1 MKRPRLVRD
10 LGALLAGDVASKIAG
25 FAAFAWLAR
34 VLTPAAYGSV
44 ELAAAMV
51 LFFGLAVDFGLAP
64 IGAREIARERDRAAG
79 LVRTIPALRGILAM
93 FTIPAMG
100 LAAWAIGQPPEAVR
114 LVWLFAFSLL
124 FAPFT
129 QDWMLQGLD
138 RMSWVSVVQPLRMA
152 VFVAGVVLLV
162 RTPADLLR
170 VGGVQIAAAGA
181 VSAYYLVTQRAL
193 GLPLLPSFRGVD
205 MRNLVREALPV
216 GAAQIVWALNQY
228 LPIVMVAALLDPDS
242 LAFFGGAHR
251 IIVSLGGFI
260 TLYHFNLYPTLAR
273 RVGQGRE
280 AVAALVEPS
289 FRVTA
294 WAGVGAA
301 LALGM
306 LAGPLVRLAY
316 GAAFAPAAAPL
327 AVLAWVLP
335 VSLLSG
341 HARFAL
347 IAAGHQTQELVA
359 QLAGSVVMVAGCL
372 LAIPL
377 LGPVGAGVAMVAA
390 GAVVW
395 GVAHRFAAARVASLP
410 SLGPVWR
417 PVLAAGLALL
427 AALGTRRLGA
437 VPPLLPAGAAL
448 LAFALAAFVLDS
460 RLLRD
465 LHRLAGAKGEE
476 GAALAAAAS
485 GEVDR

>member
-10 LGALLAGDVASKIAG
+10 LGALLAGDAFSKIAG

-51 LFFGLAVDFGLAP
+51 LFFGLAVDFGLGP
-64 IGAREIARERDRAAG
+64 IGAREIAREPRRTAG
-79 LVRTIPALRGILAM
+79 LARTIPALRGILALL
-93 FTIPAMG
+93 TVPAMG
-100 LAAWAIGQPPEAVR
+100 LTAWAIGQPPEAVR
-114 LVWLFAFSLL
+114 VVWLFAFSLL

-129 QDWMLQGLD
+129 QSWILQGLD
-138 RMSWVSVVQPLRMA
+138 RMSWVSVAQPLRMA
-152 VFVAGVVLLV
+152 VFVAGVILLV
-162 RTPADLLR
+162 RSPTDLLW
-170 VGGVQIAAAGA
+170 VGAAQIASAVAVAA
-181 VSAYYLVTQRAL
+181 YFLVAQRAL
-193 GLPLLPSFRGVD
+193 GLPLMPTFRGVAL
-205 MRNLVREALPV
+205 RGLIREALPV
-216 GAAQIVWALNQY
+216 GAEQIVWALNQY

-251 IIVSLGGFI
+251 IIISLGGFI
-260 TLYHFNLYPTLAR
+260 SVYHFNLYPTLAR
-273 RVGQGRE
+273 RAGQGRE

-359 QLAGSVVMVAGCL
+359 QLAGSGVTIAGCL
-372 LAIPL
+372 LLIPTV
-377 LGPVGAGVAMVAA
+377 GPVGAGVAMVTAS
-390 GAVVW
+390 AVVW
-395 GVAHRFAAARVASLP
+395 GVAHRFATARVASLP

-427 AALGTRRLGA
+427 AELGTRRLG
-437 VPPLLPAGAAL
+437 VIPPLLPAGAAL

-460 RLLRD
+460 RLLGD
-465 LHRLAGAKGEE
+465 LRRLAGAKGEE
-476 GAALAAAAS
+476 GAALASAAS
-485 GEVDR
+485 GEIDR